1 MNNDRILRTLQQ
13 DVEIPEVVRKK
24 ADQAFARIHAEQEK
38 TEPDNRKVV
47 LYNKKETERKAISKR
62 KIAVVAAV
70 AALATATVTAGATAY
85 MKWSAG
91 MAEGMQATETQQK
104 QLEDNGMAAFT
115 SQSCTDAGVTVTA
128 EQSITDNYNSHISS
142 GGRRTAAGLWKHQR
156 AGGRKRGSEPGR
168 RIL

>member
-1 MNNDRILRTLQQ
+1 MSNDRILRTLQQ

-38 TEPDNRKVV
+38 TEPNNRKVIS
-47 LYNKKETERKAISKR
+47 YNKKKLKEKLFPKR

-70 AALATATVTAGATAY
+70 AALATATVTAGAAVY

-104 QLEDNGMAAFT
+104 QLEDNGMAAFPV
-115 SQSCTDAGVTVTA
+115 SPAQM
-128 EQSITDNYNSHISS
+128 
-142 GGRRTAAGLWKHQR
+142 R
-156 AGGRKRGSEPGR
+156 A
-168 RIL
+168 